1 MQSSKGIKAP
11 GWWLMV
17 KRGAPAQRAHRQ
29 GRLGR
34 QAKPTRSVWWQEVR
48 MTNAQKLELARK
60 FLSVLSA
67 PDEGVV
73 KSVAVDDVLWTFPG
87 TR

>member
-1 MQSSKGIKAP
+1 
-11 GWWLMV
+11 
-17 KRGAPAQRAHRQ
+17 
-29 GRLGR
+29 
-34 QAKPTRSVWWQEVR
+34 